1 MRRLKKLITYG
12 LEHQMIEEGD
22 VDFVRNQI
30 LEALELDE
38 YEEPEETYSQVELAP
53 VLNELLDDAASRG
66 VMEQDTVTYRDLLD
80 TR

>member
-1 MRRLKKLITYG
+1 MVNEAIKKLITYG

-38 YEEPEETYSQVELAP
+38 YE
-53 VLNELLDDAASRG
+53 
-66 VMEQDTVTYRDLLD
+66 
-80 TR
+80 